1 MWKLKR
7 RKEKLMLN
15 NNIVIGIDFEWED
28 IFFDRNKA
36 EEKLK
41 EFKSDPRYTITDSDI
56 QEVKGKE
63 GLEYR
68 LWISWKK

>member
-1 MWKLKR
+1 M
-7 RKEKLMLN
+7 
-15 NNIVIGIDFEWED
+15 IIGIDFEWEN

-41 EFKSDPRYTITDSDI
+41 ELKLKHNIIDSDI
-56 QEVKGKE
+56 KEIQGKE

-68 LWISWKK
+68 LWISWKKGEINA

>member
-1 MWKLKR
+1 
-7 RKEKLMLN
+7 MLN

-28 IFFDRNKA
+28 IFFDRDKA

-56 QEVKGKE
+56 KE
-63 GLEYR
+63 IQGRECWEYR